1 MSKIIGIDLGSTLS
15 EVAIIEGGQ
24 PTILVNE
31 EGSRVTPSVISFSD
45 NNERKVGASAKRQAV
60 TNPKGTINLI
70 KRFMGG
76 TYNEIKDN
84 VTHVQYE
91 VIDANGYP
99 RVKINDKEYSPEEL
113 SAMILTKMKK
123 IAEDY
128 LQEEVTEAV
137 ITVPAYFND
146 AQRDATK
153 KAGEIA
159 GLNVRRIIAEPTAAI
174 LASNI
179 DMDKGGKYMVVDY
192 GGSTLDFSIAD
203 IADGVV
209 EILASNGDV
218 YCGGS
223 DLDKIVSE
231 YIVSEFKTL
240 ENVDLSTDVTAMSR
254 VMEAAEKAKM
264 ELSTSVSTEINL
276 PYIIAVDGLPKH
288 LTLTLTKAKFEQLID
303 KEIGKVINLGKEA
316 IRKAN
321 IAINDLDGILLVG
334 GSTRI
339 PKVQDELTKA
349 FNKPLLKNVNVD
361 EVVALGAAVQGSILS
376 GEKNDVLLLD
386 VTPLSLG
393 IDTMGGIMAT
403 IVDANTTIPC
413 SKSQIFTTAVDNQP
427 AVTIV
432 VAQGNRPMTK
442 DNKQIGLFNLDGIA
456 PAMRG
461 VPQIEVTFDIDANG
475 ILSVSAVDKGTGKEQ
490 KITIESKS
498 SLSEDDIER
507 MKREAEE
514 YAEEDKKAKER
525 VETLNN
531 ADGMCFSVEKAMEE
545 LGDKI
550 TEEQKSEITT
560 KITAVRDAINEND
573 IEKVTST
580 QKDLETIWFPIIN
593 GVYGNQTSNS
603 DAMSQF
609 NEMFNGDNGANK
621 NPFAGAGFDAKNNPF
636 AK

>member
-15 EVAIIEGGQ
+15 EVAIMEGGQ
-24 PTILVNE
+24 PTILVND
-31 EGSRVTPSVISFSD
+31 EGSRTTPSVISFSD
-45 NNERKVGASAKRQAV
+45 KDERKVGAAAKRQAI
-60 TNPKGTINLI
+60 TNPKGTVNLI

-76 TYNEIKDN
+76 TYDEVKDN
-84 VTHVQYE
+84 ITHIQYD
-91 VIDANGYP
+91 VVNKDGYP
-99 RVKINDKEYSPEEL
+99 RVSIGDREYSPEEI
-113 SAMILTKMKK
+113 SAMILTKMKQT
-123 IAEDY
+123 AEAY
-128 LQEEVTEAV
+128 LGEEVTDAV

-179 DMDKGGKYMVVDY
+179 DMEKGGKYMVVDY

-203 IADGVV
+203 ISDNVV

-223 DLDKIVSE
+223 DLDKIVAK
-231 YIVSEFKTL
+231 YITDEFKASD
-240 ENVDLSTDVTAMSR
+240 NVDLTDDAMAMSR
-254 VMEAAEKAKM
+254 IMEAAEKAKM
-264 ELSTSVSTEINL
+264 ELSNASITEINL
-276 PYIIAVDGLPKH
+276 PFITAVDGTPKH
-288 LTLTLTKAKFEQLID
+288 LAMTLTKAKFEQLID
-303 KEIGKVINLGKEA
+303 GEISKVINLGKEA
-316 IRKAN
+316 IRKAG
-321 IAINDLDGILLVG
+321 ISVNDLDGILLVG

-339 PKVQDELTKA
+339 PKVQEELTKA

-361 EVVALGAAVQGSILS
+361 EVVALGAAVQGSILA
-376 GEKNDVLLLD
+376 GEKTDVLLLD

-403 IVDANTTIPC
+403 IVEANTTIPC

-442 DNKQIGLFNLDGIA
+442 DNKQIGLFNLEGIA
-456 PAMRG
+456 PAKRG

-498 SLSEDDIER
+498 SLTEEDIER
-507 MKREAEE
+507 MKKEAEE
-514 YAEEDKKAKER
+514 YAEDDKKAKER
-525 VETLNN
+525 AQKMYD
-531 ADGMCFSVEKAMEE
+531 ADSFAYAVEKSLDE
-545 LGDKI
+545 LSDKI
-550 TEEQKSEITT
+550 TEEQK
-560 KITAVRDAINEND
+560 TAVK
-573 IEKVTST
+573 EKVENLRAMIKTDNLEAVET
-580 QKDLETIWFPIIN
+580 AKKDLEAVWFPIAEEI
-593 GVYGNQTSNS
+593 YK
-603 DAMSQF
+603 SQAP
-609 NEMFNGDNGANK
+609 NDGMGANG
-621 NPFAGAGFDAKNNPF
+621 NPFANGGFDPTSNPF